1 MNKKQTT
8 NKDNLRKRAVELKLY
23 GLLSFFDE
31 IADESWVERLLDAEE
46 LERQRRSLER
56 RQANARIG
64 PFRPMADF
72 DWAWPTHIDRD
83 IVEDLF
89 QLQFLEESANV
100 IVRGANGLGKTMIA
114 QNLAYQAVLAGH
126 TVRFVSASEM
136 LNDLAAKDSTASLHR
151 RLQRYC
157 RPRLLAIDELGYLA
171 YDDRHADLLFEVVS
185 RRYGKKS
192 TLITTNKPFSEWS
205 EVFPNSSCVVALVD
219 RLIHRAEVIRI
230 EGESYRLKEAKERE
244 DKRSKARPRK
254 RSRK

>member
-1 MNKKQTT
+1 MTKKPTT
-8 NKDNLRKRAVELKLY
+8 NSDSLRKRAAELRLF

-31 IADESWVERLLDAEE
+31 IADEPWVERLLDAEE
-46 LERQRRSLER
+46 QERQRRSLER

-64 PFRPMADF
+64 LFRPMVDF

-83 IVEDLF
+83 SVEDLF
-89 QLQFLEESANV
+89 HLHFLEESANV
-100 IVRGANGLGKTMIA
+100 IIRGANGLGKTMIA
-114 QNLAYQAVLAGH
+114 QNLAHQAVLAGH
-126 TVRFVSASEM
+126 TARFVSASEM

-151 RLQRYC
+151 RLQRYY
-157 RPRLLAIDELGYLA
+157 RPGLLAVDELGYLA

-192 TLITTNKPFSEWS
+192 TLITTNKAFSEWS

-244 DKRSKARPRK
+244 DKRTKTRLRK